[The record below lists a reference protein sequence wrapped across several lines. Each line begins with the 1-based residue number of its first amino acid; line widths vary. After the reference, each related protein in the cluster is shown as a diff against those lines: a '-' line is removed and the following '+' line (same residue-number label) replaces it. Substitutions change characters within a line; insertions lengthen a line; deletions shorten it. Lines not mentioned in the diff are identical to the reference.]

1 MRSYRLR
8 QRGPISTE
16 DTEISL
22 ERATRTYRVK
32 TKAHKNGQEKVP
44 EGTLDLPP
52 NVYNGMVLTI
62 AKNLPKGASETVHM
76 VAFTPAPRLI
86 KLEVTPVDEHKALIG
101 DLTKPAIHYL
111 LQASARKL
119 AQALRHVA
127 RSRATGLSGLDRHRR
142 GAGIREVRGATYA
155 TGPVWRVEVTSPR
168 GPTSRGGLLPPAEAF
183 LDY

>member
-32 TKAHKNGQEKVP
+32 TKAHKNGQKKVL

-52 NVYNGMVLTI
+52 DVYNGMVLTI

-111 LQASARKL
+111 FK
-119 AQALRHVA
+119 
-127 RSRATGLSGLDRHRR
+127 
-142 GAGIREVRGATYA
+142 
-155 TGPVWRVEVTSPR
+155 PR
-168 GPTSRGGLLPPAEAF
+168 LGSWL
-183 LDY
+183 